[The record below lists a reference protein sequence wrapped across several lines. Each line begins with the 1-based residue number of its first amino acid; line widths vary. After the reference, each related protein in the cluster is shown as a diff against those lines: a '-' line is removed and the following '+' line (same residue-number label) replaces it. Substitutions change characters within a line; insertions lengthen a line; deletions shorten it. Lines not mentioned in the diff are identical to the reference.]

1 MFDGGGSLCALRY
14 GRVGEDSLVM
24 EKVALSVKTHYLATC
39 AESRVNTHDA
49 LLSQRSRHKQLAQI
63 VGKDV
68 NGFLLSL
75 FPAVCGKL
83 VFDRWLQQTFVS
95 VLNGLSI

>member
-14 GRVGEDSLVM
+14 GRVGEDRLM
-24 EKVALSVKTHYLATC
+24 MQQVALGIETYNLTTS

-49 LLSQRSRHKQLAQI
+49 LLSQWSRHKQLAQI

-83 VFDRWLQQTFVS
+83 VFDGRLQQTFVS